1 MYLNIEGIDF
11 AGTVEMGQFFMYE
24 KLSKNEYVIHS
35 ENHICRIKIND
46 KFNSILISDNI
57 PFWKEFFNLN
67 KDIESINKYLLE
79 DCQRKNDNFGI
90 KSILESPGIQ
100 ICHQPYLETCIEY
113 ILSAQNNVKRIRK
126 SMLELLGFGTPMYD
140 TSTDI
145 KYQAFPTIEQLKNLT
160 MDDFLS
166 IGAGFRAKYLYEF
179 IQNFSE
185 PKYSF
190 DTVPTEKLL
199 NNLMKIKG
207 IGIKVASC
215 IALYACEKYDV
226 FPEDVWIKKI
236 IQEKYNGNFIKPE
249 KYAGI
254 LQVYL
259 YYFARK
265 IDSALS

>member
-1 MYLNIEGIDF
+1 MHLNIEGIDF
-11 AGTVEMGQFFMYE
+11 AGTIEMGQFFMYE
-24 KLSKNEYVIHS
+24 KLSENEYIVHS
-35 ENHICRIKIND
+35 ENCICRMKIND
-46 KFNSILISDNI
+46 KFNSILTSDNI
-57 PFWKEFFNLN
+57 PFWKEYFNLN
-67 KDIESINKYLLE
+67 KDIESINKYLLK
-79 DCQRKNDNFGI
+79 DCQKKNDSFGI
-90 KSILESPGIQ
+90 KSILGSPGIQ

-126 SMLELLGFGTPMYD
+126 SMLELLKFGTPMHD
-140 TSTDI
+140 ASADI

-160 MDDFLS
+160 IDDFLS

-179 IQNFSE
+179 VQNFSE
-185 PKYSF
+185 PEYSF
-190 DTVPTEKLL
+190 NTVPTEKLL
-199 NNLMKIKG
+199 KDLMKIKG

-236 IQEKYNGNFIKPE
+236 IQEKYNGNFVKPE

-265 IDSALS
+265 IDNTLS

>member
-1 MYLNIEGIDF
+1 MYLNIKDIDF
-11 AGTVEMGQFFMYE
+11 AGTIEMGQLFMYE
-24 KLSKNEYVIHS
+24 KLSENEYVVHS
-35 ENHICRIKIND
+35 ENYICLVKVHS
-46 KFNSILISDNI
+46 KFNSTLISGNI
-57 PFWKEFFNLN
+57 PFWKEYFNLN
-67 KDIESINKYLLE
+67 KDIESINKYLFE
-79 DCQRKNDNFGI
+79 DCLRKSDNFGV
-90 KSILESPGIQ
+90 KSILGSPGIQ

-113 ILSAQNNVKRIRK
+113 MLSAQNNVNRIRK
-126 SMLELLGFGTPMYD
+126 SMLELLKFGTEMYD
-140 TSTDI
+140 ASTDI
-145 KYQAFPTIEQLKNLT
+145 KYRAFPTIEQLKNLT
-160 MDDFLS
+160 INDFLS

-179 IQNFSE
+179 AQNFSE
-185 PKYSF
+185 PEYSF

-207 IGIKVASC
+207 IGIKIASC
-215 IALYACEKYDV
+215 IALYACEKYNV

-265 IDSALS
+265 IDSTLA